1 MYLQPVRD
9 EDKAQ
14 ASHGAIAKS
23 RGRGGK
29 YDCESFGSGTALWT
43 LGRSFQV
50 ASLYMSFKKVMS

>member
-1 MYLQPVRD
+1 MGNLDVPTYSPCVI

-50 ASLYMSFKKVMS
+50 ASLFMS